1 MQKLSSE
8 DSEIACHWGGFY
20 SITWGFPTLCDI
32 RCYLGCSS
40 TSILFVGGPKYS
52 CKSSIPLLVFQTD
65 YGVFLELIIENIFA
79 LYAVVISWLNN
90 VLSIW
95 KPIVVEESGLYK
107 IGNKLILGKQ
117 VGF

>member
-1 MQKLSSE
+1 M
-8 DSEIACHWGGFY
+8 
-20 SITWGFPTLCDI
+20 
-32 RCYLGCSS
+32 
-40 TSILFVGGPKYS
+40 GGPKYS